1 MAELKSKF
9 FVTSKEMLVSALK
22 RVKLPRLQF
31 SEGGVVAMYQNKLAK
46 QKLR

>member
-31 SEGGVVAMYQNKLAK
+31 SEGGVVEDPTKP
-46 QKLR
+46 